1 MHEKMKSVLFVCTAN
16 RYRSPFAEAVFKR
29 QLDADGVAELWQV
42 SSAGTWTK
50 NNLRAMPAII
60 HKAQEFK
67 LNLEEHRST
76 EISQELL
83 LKNNLVIVMEKG
95 HKEALCT
102 EFHDM
107 SERIF
112 LLSEIVDGIAYDIP
126 DPVKAM
132 DEADEIIN
140 ELYTLLQRG
149 YAAICALVDTLL

>member
-1 MHEKMKSVLFVCTAN
+1 MDNKIKSVLFVCTAN

-29 QLDADGVAELWQV
+29 QLDADGVADDWQV

-50 NNLRAMPAII
+50 DNLRAMPAIVR
-60 HKAQEFK
+60 KAQEFK

-102 EFHDM
+102 EFQGVN
-107 SERIF
+107 ERIL

-132 DEADEIIN
+132 DEADQIIN
-140 ELYTLLQRG
+140 ELYVLLQRG
-149 YAAICALVDTLL
+149 HDAICAAVNDLS